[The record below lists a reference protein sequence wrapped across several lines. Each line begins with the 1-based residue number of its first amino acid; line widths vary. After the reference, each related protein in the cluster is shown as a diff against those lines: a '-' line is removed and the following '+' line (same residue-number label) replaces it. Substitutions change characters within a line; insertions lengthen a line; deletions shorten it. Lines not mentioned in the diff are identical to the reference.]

1 MGDRRYE
8 SACFR
13 TILILCCFCSLANSE
28 VICPLF
34 FGFILLLSYS
44 KLITAISAA
53 GGSLFEVACRYSD
66 ASMRNVVLE
75 RKVCSVVVSLFRTC
89 VQEWDPPVKTPALE
103 LESSVQ

>member
-1 MGDRRYE
+1 LLPHDLDPVLLLQLSQFG
-8 SACFR
+8 SNLP
-13 TILILCCFCSLANSE
+13 LI
-28 VICPLF
+28 F

-44 KLITAISAA
+44 KLITAMSAA